1 MQIKFNRIYIIE
13 SLQSGE
19 RRTGTDLHNDLLKWK
34 NVQHPDFESVLKT
47 PTNRD
52 EFFSICDEI
61 LNKCINEN
69 ISPIIHIEIHGA
81 SDHSGLVLTSG
92 ELITWDELSKKIRPI
107 NHQLKNN
114 LFITMGVCH
123 GCYFMSKD
131 VVDKPSLFQG
141 IVASFDIL
149 YNWDIYVQ
157 FYSFYE
163 ELFTSFDLNKA
174 YEKLIEANPSAKDPN
189 NRFNYACY
197 SAEYIFAMVQT
208 DYDEKQCTEKAFKQR
223 ALDEIAASK
232 ITFLNRQ
239 DKRAKIRDFVKRGL
253 QTKDRYFAEAYTR
266 YFMLNDYPELA
277 KDISYPCNIQA
288 MKRWFA
294 KFRV

>member
-1 MQIKFNRIYIIE
+1 
-13 SLQSGE
+13 
-19 RRTGTDLHNDLLKWK
+19 
-34 NVQHPDFESVLKT
+34 
-47 PTNRD
+47 
-52 EFFSICDEI
+52 
-61 LNKCINEN
+61 
-69 ISPIIHIEIHGA
+69 
-81 SDHSGLVLTSG
+81 
-92 ELITWDELSKKIRPI
+92 
-107 NHQLKNN
+107 
-114 LFITMGVCH
+114 MGVCH

-149 YNWDIYVQ
+149 YNRDIYVQ

-163 ELFTSFDLNKA
+163 ELFTSFDLNIA
-174 YEKLIEANPSAKDPN
+174 YEKLIEANPAAKDPN

-208 DYDEKQCTEKAFKQR
+208 DYDETQCTEKAFKQR
-223 ALDEIAASK
+223 AIDELAASK
-232 ITFLNRQ
+232 ITFLSRQ
-239 DKRAKIRDFVKRGL
+239 DKRAKIREFVKRGL
-253 QTKDRYFAEAYTR
+253 QTKDKYFAEAYTR